1 MALARELL
9 RFVDG
14 EVFNVAGSLFFYSVR
29 PVTVQFVGFFWTFT
43 MKLNELVSQMELAK
57 HYQDG
62 LLAPG
67 KLGLVSSIPL
77 PVPLYPRHPYLV

>member
-1 MALARELL
+1 
-9 RFVDG
+9 
-14 EVFNVAGSLFFYSVR
+14 
-29 PVTVQFVGFFWTFT
+29 

>member
-62 LLAPG
+62 LLTPEN
-67 KLGLVSSIPL
+67 LGLASPTPL
-77 PVPLYPRHPYLV
+77 PQRFTRVTRI